1 MEENKNLKIVMDS
14 AGDLPEEWIERYD
27 IEVVPINIHIGDDLY
42 LEDVDLSKDKFYQ
55 VVAETGVI
63 PKTSQPSPEQF
74 KEVYREIAEPG
85 EQILSVHITSGLSG
99 TYGSAQTAA
108 AELEEE
114 GYQIE
119 VFDTRAGTAIQ
130 GYMCVEARKMA
141 DQDLSLGQILDRL
154 KEIRDQ
160 TEIIL
165 TLDSLDFARMSGR
178 VRALES
184 LLASLL
190 RVKPVIFLKGGT
202 LEIGRKVRSRLA
214 SLDYLV
220 EEITRRVGS
229 RLVNAAVLHAHD
241 LEGAVEFAERIK
253 EALNTN
259 YFFIEEVSIG
269 IASNLGPGTIGVVA
283 YPASKGV

>member
-1 MEENKNLKIVMDS
+1 MIKIVMDS
-14 AGDLPEEWIERYD
+14 AGDLPPEWIKKYQ

-42 LEDVDLSKDKFYQ
+42 LEDVNLSKDRFYQ
-55 VVAETGVI
+55 IVAESGTI

-74 KEVYREIAEPG
+74 KEVYREIADPG
-85 EQILSVHITSGLSG
+85 DQILSVHITSELSG
-99 TYGSAQTAA
+99 TYQSALAA
-108 AELEEE
+108 AGELEQE

-130 GYMCVEARKMA
+130 GYMCVEARKM
-141 DQDLSLGQILDRL
+141 DRSGSRMEQIMDRL
-154 KEIRDQ
+154 REIRDQ
-160 TEIIL
+160 TVIIL

-190 RVKPVIFLKGGT
+190 RIKPVIFLRDGT

-214 SLDYLV
+214 SLDFLV
-220 EEITRRVGS
+220 EEVSRRVGS

-253 EALNTN
+253 AVLNVKE
-259 YFFIEEVSIG
+259 FFIEEVSIG
-269 IASNLGPGTIGVVA
+269 IASNLGPGTIGVIA
-283 YPASKGV
+283 YPASEGVGR